1 MKFLNK
7 GLLFLSFLCLFLV
20 LKSSEERL
28 LLESA
33 GFLFQQFKVGNEII
47 FNLSCGMLISIW
59 FYFLVV
65 WLPEKKNKKR
75 IKTHFRFRYLEF
87 KYNLI
92 MHIVG
97 ACREPYDSDLLNK
110 LIEPNAFRDHF
121 KVKVTANQDRWHVFV
136 NNFDNKLLA
145 DILNEFEVLKYATT
159 YLIGNVE
166 VDDDEVFAFLHRINT
181 ISVTLK
187 GVSLE
192 DDSLKRLTRL
202 LWQMLAGF
210 SWADGYQDDNYFDN
224 MFRKI

>member
-1 MKFLNK
+1 
-7 GLLFLSFLCLFLV
+7 
-20 LKSSEERL
+20 
-28 LLESA
+28 
-33 GFLFQQFKVGNEII
+33 
-47 FNLSCGMLISIW
+47 
-59 FYFLVV
+59 
-65 WLPEKKNKKR
+65 
-75 IKTHFRFRYLEF
+75 
-87 KYNLI
+87 